1 MKLLPEPGYSSI
13 KKYCGIFDISTP
25 TYYRGVKAGNQ
36 PKAQQIAKGRRGI
49 PNGNINK
56 RILKL
61 QEDADHTQ
69 ENEGGLGA
77 A

>member
-13 KKYCGIFDISTP
+13 KKYCGIFDISKP
-25 TYYRGVKAGNQ
+25 TYYRGVKAGTQ
-36 PKAQQIAKGRRGI
+36 PKAHQITEGRQGI
-49 PNGNINK
+49 TNGDINK

-61 QEDADHTQ
+61 QEDADQQQ
-69 ENEGGLGA
+69 EDKRGVA